1 MQVPRT
7 SSANVVQVPG
17 TSNWLQTFVIPERF
31 STRTME
37 AIKSGL
43 VTKGMRVEIIA
54 AIAIQM
60 MQYTM
65 QPTSEVHCTCV
76 SRFNSVEIIK

>member
-1 MQVPRT
+1 MQVPGT
-7 SSANVVQVPG
+7 SSANVEQVPA
-17 TSNWLQTFVIPERF
+17 TSNWLQTFIIPDRF

-43 VTKGMRVEIIA
+43 VTKGIRMEIIT

-60 MQYTM
+60 MRYTM
-65 QPTSEVHCTCV
+65 QPTSEVHV
-76 SRFNSVEIIK
+76 